1 MCVSAASKGGNM
13 RISGLLIILC
23 AAVLALAPALGSAQ
37 INQFE
42 IKEPKVEA
50 GEVEI
55 QVLGDYNFGQPRR
68 RFIEASPG
76 SLLFDA
82 NEFSRQR
89 HVLGFGYGLT
99 NWLGLEVQI
108 EAEQERFDDPGTHAR
123 AENFRDLKVTEVQIE
138 GTIVLV
144 PAAKHGFGAAFL
156 FEHNIATDR
165 SEADQ
170 LFLGTALQYTW
181 GPWSAT
187 ANIYAVKNFGGREE
201 LNGALISDER
211 WDFQY
216 AAQLKYQVNA
226 KLALGLESYGVLERL
241 GNSGTKSEERKVFG
255 DFDRYLLGP
264 VFYYSW
270 GAENDR
276 ATKKSGKGLRVRN
289 TNAKNRN
296 GDNDDANDG
305 AREGPTYT
313 LGAGVLFGLN
323 ENTADVVLKWNLGVE
338 F

>member
-1 MCVSAASKGGNM
+1 M
-13 RISGLLIILC
+13 RISGPLIILC
-23 AAVLALAPALGSAQ
+23 SAVLAVASAPASAQ
-37 INQFE
+37 FNQFE
-42 IKEPKVEA
+42 IREPKVEA

-55 QVLGDYNFGQPRR
+55 QVLGDYHFGQPRR
-68 RFIEASPG
+68 RFIEDSPG

-89 HVLGFGYGLT
+89 HTLGFGYSFT
-99 NWLGLEVQI
+99 KWLSLEVQI

-123 AENFRDLKVTEVQIE
+123 AESFRDLKITEVQIE

-156 FEHNIATDR
+156 FEHNIAVDR

-181 GPWSAT
+181 GSWSAT
-187 ANIYAVKNFGGREE
+187 ANLYAVKNIGGRDE

-216 AAQLKYQVNA
+216 AAQLKYQVNE
-226 KLALGLESYGVLERL
+226 KLALGLESYGVVERL
-241 GNSGTKSEERKVFG
+241 GNSGTKSEERQVFG

-270 GAENDR
+270 GADNDR
-276 ATKKSGKGLRVRN
+276 AAKKAGKGLRVRN
-289 TNAKNRN
+289 ANAKNGNADKN
-296 GDNDDANDG
+296 GDNDDDKNG
-305 AREGPTYT
+305 GKEGPTYT

-323 ENTADVVLKWNLGVE
+323 ENAADVVLKWNLGVE